1 MATVQA
7 ACLSSSPL
15 IDQRTCFSFP
25 WSGKANWGTLNSL
38 CFLGVQVHSWG
49 QSTLSFM
56 GKCWPCRDGLFSCQL
71 VLFTKVVK
79 WYVSILTVVVR
90 GAACITGPLCICA
103 NKNRHAAVYS
113 SSFTKDSTY
122 VSEQWL
128 QWLHLLV
135 INHNCYAAEMHVQ
148 LTLENNPAIQRHHK
162 SIADILDLC
171 FSC

>member
-1 MATVQA
+1 MSVLIPTDWSAYLFFFPLEWKSKLGHFEFPVLSGRSGSFMGTVY
-7 ACLSSSPL
+7 PE
-15 IDQRTCFSFP
+15 
-25 WSGKANWGTLNSL
+25 
-38 CFLGVQVHSWG
+38 
-49 QSTLSFM
+49 SFM

-79 WYVSILTVVVR
+79 RYVSILTVVVR

-135 INHNCYAAEMHVQ
+135 INHNCYAAEMHVP